1 MNNWKFNEIFHLFAS
16 KGNHKYLKNS
26 NHGIER
32 ETLRIDRK
40 AQLAQSPHP
49 ETLGRA
55 LTNKFITTDFSEA
68 QLELVTNPYH
78 TPHEAMQQ
86 LKAIHTFVAQGMD
99 EDELM
104 WPFSMP
110 PVLPKENKIP
120 LAQYGRSAT
129 GQKKTKYREGLSARY
144 GSKMQTVSG
153 THYNFSFSDSFWNFM
168 YKQFGETAL
177 TKGGSPHQNAQAK
190 TNFISAAYLHMARNF
205 QRFSWLNTYLF
216 GAAPIVHK
224 SYLTKK
230 FHFMKRYGFSSFYGQ
245 YATSFRLSEV
255 GYYSRV
261 QAHLPISYN
270 SLEEYVRDIKLAI
283 TTPSPKYKNIKGGLN
298 ENILQIENEHYS
310 RIRPK
315 QPPLKGETVL
325 QAIKKRGI
333 KYLEV
338 RSVDINPY
346 AASGLACDQICFL
359 KTFLLYCLFKESP
372 AITEAENKAININQ
386 GRVAVYGRKPGLTIM
401 QRGKELDMIATA
413 EKMLL
418 EMEPLLDLLDRHYQ
432 DNPCSASFN
441 MQFEKLRDSSLTPS
455 AQILHDLKHSR
466 KSYIDFGLDLARKH
480 KEELLNKKIEQ
491 PLIEELQTETIDSFK
506 KQEDL
511 EILSDFI
518 LDGCEDLELSTQI
531 LIRGASKRGI
541 KVELLDRGDN
551 FIRLSKGKKVEY
563 VKQATKTS
571 KDTYITALIM
581 ENKEVSKTIL
591 AENGIKVPKGRI
603 FYDIEEALDGYVEF
617 SKIKC
622 VIKPVST
629 NHGIA
634 VAFAEPRDKAAYEAA
649 AIEAFKHGKSIIV
662 EEFFAG
668 NEYRFLVID
677 YKLVSALN
685 RVPANVVGDGVST
698 ISELSEAKNA
708 DPLSYKP
715 EIYYIRLGEVE
726 KAFLAAQKL
735 TFTSVPKVGQMV
747 YLRENSNVGTGG
759 DPIDVTEYMPQHFKD
774 VAVKAARAANA
785 KFCGI
790 DMIIEGGLSAPQHP
804 VIYPDSYQYLA
815 TATDYAII
823 EINFNPALQMHDFPY
838 RGRAY
843 PTADIVLDC
852 LGF

>member
-1 MNNWKFNEIFHLFAS
+1 MKNWKFTEIFHLFAA
-16 KGNHKYLKNS
+16 KGNQRYLKNLD
-26 NHGIER
+26 HGIER
-32 ETLRIDRK
+32 ETLRIDHK
-40 AQLAQSPHP
+40 GNLALSPHP

-55 LTNKFITTDFSEA
+55 LTHKFITTDFSEA
-68 QLELVTNPYH
+68 QLELVTNPYKS
-78 TPHEAMQQ
+78 PHEAINQ
-86 LKAIHTFVAQGMD
+86 LEAIHSFVARGMAD
-99 EDELM
+99 DELM

-110 PVLPKENKIP
+110 PVLPKEDKIP

-129 GQKKTKYREGLSARY
+129 GLKKTKYREGLSHRY
-144 GSKMQTVSG
+144 GRKMQTVSG
-153 THYNFSFSDSFWNFM
+153 THYNFSFSDQFWNFM
-168 YKQFGETAL
+168 YKQFAKPGED
-177 TKGGSPHQNAQAK
+177 KIQ
-190 TNFISAAYLHMARNF
+190 FISSAYLHMARNF

-230 FHFMKRYGFSSFYGQ
+230 YHFMKRYGFSSFYGQ

-261 QAHLPISYN
+261 QAQLPVSYN
-270 SLEEYVRDIKLAI
+270 SLDEYIRDLKHAI
-283 TTPSPKYKNIKGGLN
+283 STPSPKYKNIKGGLN
-298 ENILQIENEHYS
+298 ENILQIEAEHYS

-315 QPPLKGETVL
+315 QPPRKGETVL

-346 AASGLACDQICFL
+346 EPSGLACDQICFL
-359 KTFLLYCLFKESP
+359 KVFLLYCLFKESP

-386 GRVAVYGRKPGLTIM
+386 GRVAVYGRKPGLTII
-401 QRGKELDMIATA
+401 QRGREVDMRATA

-455 AQILHDLKHSR
+455 AQILQDLKHSR
-466 KSYIDFGLDLARKH
+466 KSYIDFGLELARKH

-491 PLIEELQTETIDSFK
+491 PLLEELQTETIDSFK
-506 KQEDL
+506 KQENI

-518 LDGCEDLELSTQI
+518 LDGYEDLELSTQI
-531 LIRGASKRGI
+531 LIRGALKRGI

-571 KDTYITALIM
+571 KDSYISALIM
-581 ENKEVSKTIL
+581 ENKEVSKIVL
-591 AENGIKVPKGRI
+591 AENGIKVPKGHI
-603 FYDIEEALDGYVEF
+603 FYNIDEALESYEEF

-634 VAFAEPRDKAAYEAA
+634 VAFAQPRDRAAYEDAA
-649 AIEAFKHGKSIIV
+649 VEAFKHGKSIIV

-677 YKLVSALN
+677 YKLVSVLN

-698 ISELSEAKNA
+698 IRELAEAKNT

-735 TFTSVPKVGQMV
+735 TFASVPKAGQMV

-774 VAVKAARAANA
+774 VAVRAARAANA

-804 VIYPDSYQYLA
+804 VVYPDSYKYLA
-815 TATDYAII
+815 SATDYAII

-843 PTADIVLDC
+843 PTADIVLNC